1 MSGGRR
7 NHLTQSSSERVQR
20 HVGED
25 VENLSDNYDATA
37 PSVGLD
43 MAGHDQH
50 LLGPKVVI
58 LDAFVVDLLNV
69 DTSAQTFRLKL
80 MLNMDWE
87 DDGTIEPEVKAK
99 RNLGRPTS
107 FAPSTGYSTQGSL
120 DETSSFA
127 SDRDAMVPNGS
138 RKQNHSSRA
147 IGKIPSKIPSNML
160 RKASKE
166 ESVYKTGKYVLKRMY
181 QEDPLG
187 TTWNPAV
194 VLANAIADESPI
206 EGGSKFHSVNM
217 LANRPVISRQ
227 ILYQPECR
235 CEFTFSNFPFDET
248 DLVVKFSSNKWNA
261 EQVDFLWSNRLSH
274 SSASSRNMR
283 HSFALRRDSSIL
295 RRGVD
300 NNAIGGIGLS
310 EFEITKVRVENV
322 EKDMNSMQRYDMV
335 EGVFSEAH
343 LIIRVRRDPYSYLLR
358 VAVVAELLML
368 LEFLSFLTDKD
379 DLSARFSISG
389 TIFLA
394 MVSLY
399 GPMADALPKVSVVTR
414 VDKWHLF
421 NFTLLFASNV
431 ENLVAYLLRN
441 TFNAYVLYYIELIL
455 GLSYTYLVVQ
465 NLLWFV
471 KPLTEREE
479 FDLLISYV
487 EDKIDEFRQ
496 KAFWC
501 VEKLTPSFVKR
512 RRERR
517 LAEEKARRES
527 LFTNGFNVARA
538 ASKLKGGLKSS
549 GIKGGGKLKSKG
561 KTRGILF
568 RSFLAEDAA
577 ATKARLESEKE
588 IDDAYDADLAFI
600 DKKYG

>member
-1 MSGGRR
+1 MDNRR
-7 NHLTQSSSERVQR
+7 THLTHSSSERVQR
-20 HVGED
+20 HVTED

-80 MLNMDWE
+80 MLNLDWE

-107 FAPSTGYSTQGSL
+107 FAPSTGGYSTQGSQ
-120 DETSSFA
+120 DETSSIA
-127 SDRDAMVPNGS
+127 SDRDAMISNGS
-138 RKQNHSSRA
+138 AQKHNYSSR
-147 IGKIPSKIPSNML
+147 ILNKVPSKTPNKML

-181 QEDPLG
+181 QDDPLG
-187 TTWNPAV
+187 TTWNPEV

-227 ILYQPECR
+227 MLYQPECR

-274 SSASSRNMR
+274 NSMAMSSRKLRN
-283 HSFALRRDSSIL
+283 SFALRRDSSIL

-300 NNAIGGIGLS
+300 TNAIGGIGLS
-310 EFEITKVRVENV
+310 EFEITKIRVENV
-322 EKDMNSMQRYDMV
+322 EKDMNSMQRYDSV

-414 VDKWHLF
+414 VDKW
-421 NFTLLFASNV
+421 
-431 ENLVAYLLRN
+431 
-441 TFNAYVLYYIELIL
+441 
-455 GLSYTYLVVQ
+455 
-465 NLLWFV
+465 
-471 KPLTEREE
+471 
-479 FDLLISYV
+479 
-487 EDKIDEFRQ
+487 
-496 KAFWC
+496 
-501 VEKLTPSFVKR
+501 
-512 RRERR
+512 
-517 LAEEKARRES
+517 
-527 LFTNGFNVARA
+527 
-538 ASKLKGGLKSS
+538 
-549 GIKGGGKLKSKG
+549 
-561 KTRGILF
+561 
-568 RSFLAEDAA
+568 
-577 ATKARLESEKE
+577 
-588 IDDAYDADLAFI
+588 
-600 DKKYG
+600 

>member
-1 MSGGRR
+1 MYPRR
-7 NHLTQSSSERVQR
+7 GSDIYSRKTPHQLTHSSSERVQR

-107 FAPSTGYSTQGSL
+107 FAPSVASGLYSTQGSL
-120 DETSSFA
+120 DETSSIV
-127 SDRDAMVPNGS
+127 SERESNMSNGS
-138 RKQNHSSRA
+138 LWKQNNSSRSM
-147 IGKIPSKIPSNML
+147 GKIPSKMM
-160 RKASKE
+160 RKTSRE
-166 ESVYKTGKYVLKRMY
+166 EVYKTGKYVLKQMY

-187 TTWNPAV
+187 TTWNPEV

-206 EGGSKFHSVNM
+206 EAGSKFHSVNM

-274 SSASSRNMR
+274 SNTSSQKNMR
-283 HSFALRRDSSIL
+283 QSFALRRESSIL
-295 RRGVD
+295 KRGVD
-300 NNAIGGIGLS
+300 ANAIGGIGLS

-322 EKDMNSMQRYDMV
+322 EKDMNSMQRYDSV
-335 EGVFSEAH
+335 EGAFSEAH

-414 VDKWHLF
+414 VDKW
-421 NFTLLFASNV
+421 
-431 ENLVAYLLRN
+431 
-441 TFNAYVLYYIELIL
+441 
-455 GLSYTYLVVQ
+455 
-465 NLLWFV
+465 
-471 KPLTEREE
+471 
-479 FDLLISYV
+479 
-487 EDKIDEFRQ
+487 
-496 KAFWC
+496 
-501 VEKLTPSFVKR
+501 
-512 RRERR
+512 
-517 LAEEKARRES
+517 
-527 LFTNGFNVARA
+527 
-538 ASKLKGGLKSS
+538 
-549 GIKGGGKLKSKG
+549 
-561 KTRGILF
+561 
-568 RSFLAEDAA
+568 
-577 ATKARLESEKE
+577 
-588 IDDAYDADLAFI
+588 
-600 DKKYG
+600 